1 MQHNQT
7 YNDMYNYSIT
17 HRAAFWDFTWRYFNI
32 IHEGTYTT
40 VVDESA
46 RMDSIPHWFQGMR
59 MNFAENIL
67 FSPVSVSASSGTYTT
82 PSVVGKVGKEDGK
95 VAVTEIRE
103 GGLEGTRDLTWGE
116 LRWRTGRLVQA
127 MKAAGVVKGDR
138 VAVVASNSI
147 DTLLVF
153 LATTALGA
161 IFSSSS
167 TDMGVKGVLDRL
179 TQIKPR
185 WLFMDDYAVYNGKTI
200 DLRGKMAE
208 IVKGMEGVDE
218 FQGVVSQP
226 RFGHRP
232 ADVSKVPKAQTLA
245 NFLSKAKSDKLEFER
260 IEFRDPFL
268 VVYSSGTTGQ
278 PKCIVH
284 SVGGVLLN
292 GFKEGSLHRGF
303 GPDSVALQYTTTG
316 WIMYLAAVQTLLVGS
331 RVLLYDGSPFLPD
344 LKMLI
349 KLVAEHK

>member
-1 MQHNQT
+1 
-7 YNDMYNYSIT
+7 
-17 HRAAFWDFTWRYFNI
+17 
-32 IHEGTYTT
+32 
-40 VVDESA
+40 
-46 RMDSIPHWFQGMR
+46 MDSIPHWFQGTR

-67 FSPVSVSASSGTYTT
+67 FSSVSVSAPPGTHTT
-82 PSVVGKVGKEDGK
+82 PSVVGQVGKEDGK

-127 MKAAGVVKGDR
+127 MKTAGVVKGDR
-138 VAVVASNSI
+138 IAVVASNSI

-208 IVKGMEGVDE
+208 IVKGMEGVDG

-232 ADVSKVPKAQTLA
+232 ADVSKVPKTQTLA
-245 NFLSKAKSDKLEFER
+245 NFLSQAKSDRLEFER
-260 IEFRDPFL
+260 IDFRDPFL

-316 WIMYLAAVQTLLVGS
+316 WIMYLAAIQTLLVGS